1 MNLLRTFERR
11 LRDRIEGLFSIGAAG
26 VQPVELGEWLTEE
39 MDEQR
44 MVGKEKV
51 YAPAEFTVYLG
62 PDDTKSLGPYLD
74 TLAKELSQ
82 LLYEHSTERGYSI
95 AHVPQVRFARRDAL
109 PEGEVD
115 IETRLAE
122 PGETSGTT
130 KVFSAEE
137 LADMKAA
144 TAPAYLEA
152 KDGTRFDLV
161 GDVMQAGRL
170 ATNPIAI
177 DDINVSRTHCVFEK
191 VDGRWRVRD
200 LASTNGVRVNG
211 HKVTEQVLEDGDL
224 VSLGTTV
231 LTFYAG

>member
-1 MNLLRTFERR
+1 MNLLRSFEKR
-11 LRDRIEGLFSIGAAG
+11 LRDRIEGLFSIGSAG

-62 PDDTKSLGPYLD
+62 PDDTKSLAPYLD
-74 TLAKELSQ
+74 TLEKELSQ
-82 LLYEHSTERGYSI
+82 LLYEHAAERGYSI
-95 AHVPQVRFARRDAL
+95 AHVPQVRFARREAL

-122 PGETSGTT
+122 PGQTSGTT

-152 KDGTRFDLV
+152 KDGSRFELTSEA
-161 GDVMQAGRL
+161 MQAGRL
-170 ATNPIAI
+170 ATNPIFV

-191 VDGRWRVRD
+191 IDGHWRIRD
-200 LASTNGVRVNG
+200 LASTNGTRVNG
-211 HKVTEQVLEDGDL
+211 HKVTEQVLADGDL
-224 VSLGTTV
+224 VSLGTTM